1 MIIYHTILAK
11 TLAGTIVEIIVLL
24 LGAGLIGYF
33 TSYLYYRGIYRKKIY
48 KLEGDLEDLRIKNDK
63 LSDQIAKLEKEL
75 EEKEK
80 EKKEKQK

>member
-1 MIIYHTILAK
+1 MITYNTILAQ

-24 LGAGLIGYF
+24 LVAGLIGYF
-33 TSYLYYRGIYRKKIY
+33 TSYLYYRGIYRKKIH
-48 KLEGDLEDLRIKNDK
+48 KLEGDLKDLQIDNDK

-80 EKKEKQK
+80 EMKEKEK